1 MAKKK
6 IKYMNGELPADI
18 ASILANADE
27 EDLRILVLMLMSADA
42 DGEVSE
48 DVSIENLLD
57 ISSSKVDAS
66 LKFWRGAGIIGT
78 SRNTKK
84 KDNVEN
90 TQKDVKQGA
99 QSEISIPAAHR
110 NGAVESNGVE
120 VYGSVELATLIAE
133 RAVTACFVD
142 EAQKVFGKTFNA
154 YDTNVV
160 VGLVDQYGFE
170 EEAVLAILAYVLRLG
185 KKGVKYAEKI
195 AIGLYDDGYTTAVDV
210 VNRIN
215 SIEQAKETVYKIKT
229 MFGFGARELTK
240 TEKEMFTRWTQT
252 YGYDTDIVR
261 IAYDIT
267 INAIQKP
274 VPKYADKIIEKWYS
288 EGLRTLADVEA
299 FESKKK
305 DMPKD
310 NGEVQKSYEIDDFF
324 DAALK
329 RSFKDLT

>member
-6 IKYMNGELPADI
+6 IKYKNGEMPANI

-27 EDLRILVLMLMSADA
+27 QDLRILVLMMMSAD
-42 DGEVSE
+42 DSGEVSE
-48 DVSIENLLD
+48 DISIEELLD
-57 ISSSKVDAS
+57 IPSEKVNAS
-66 LKFWRGAGIIGT
+66 IKFWSGAGIVGA
-78 SRNTKK
+78 SRATKK
-84 KDNVEN
+84 KLDE
-90 TQKDVKQGA
+90 KQPLA
-99 QSEISIPAAHR
+99 IPTAHR

-120 VYGSVELATLIAE
+120 VYGSAELATLIE
-133 RAVTACFVD
+133 KRAVTACFVD

-185 KKGVKYAEKI
+185 KRGVKYAEKI
-195 AIGLYDDGYTTAVDV
+195 AIGLYDDGYTTAADV
-210 VNRIN
+210 VDRIN
-215 SIEQAKETVYKIKT
+215 SIEQAKENVYKIKQ

-240 TEKEMFTRWTQT
+240 SEKDIFSKWTQT
-252 YGYDTDIVR
+252 YGYDTDIIR

-267 INAIQKP
+267 VNSIQKP
-274 VPKYADKIIEKWYS
+274 VPKYTDKIIEKWYS

-299 FESKKK
+299 YEEKKK
-305 DMPKD
+305 DAPKD
-310 NGEVQKSYEIDDFF
+310 SAEPQKSYEIDDFF

-329 RSFKDLT
+329 RSFKDLK

>member
-6 IKYMNGELPADI
+6 IKYINGEMPDDI
-18 ASILANADE
+18 ASILSNADE
-27 EDLRILVLMLMSADA
+27 DDLRILVLMMMLADNN
-42 DGEVSE
+42 GEVRE
-48 DVSIENLLD
+48 DVSIESVLD
-57 ISSSKVDAS
+57 ISSEKVNAS
-66 LKFWRGAGIIGT
+66 LKFWRGAGVIGSSRT
-78 SRNTKK
+78 SKK
-84 KDNVEN
+84 KDSEN
-90 TQKDVKQGA
+90 QKDIQKEA
-99 QSEISIPAAHR
+99 SIPTAHR

-120 VYGSVELATLIAE
+120 VYGSVELATLIE
-133 RAVTACFVD
+133 KRAVTACFVD

-195 AIGLYDDGYTTAVDV
+195 AIGLYDDGYTTAADV
-210 VNRIN
+210 VDRIN
-215 SIEQAKETVYKIKT
+215 SIEQAKETVYKIKQ
-229 MFGFGARELTK
+229 MFGFGARELAK
-240 TEKEMFTRWTQT
+240 TEKEMFSKWTQT
-252 YGYDTDIVR
+252 YGYDVDVIR

-267 INAIQKP
+267 VNSIQKP
-274 VPKYADKIIEKWYS
+274 VPKYTDKIIEKWYS

-299 FESKKK
+299 YESKKK
-305 DMPKD
+305 DSPKE

-329 RSFKDLT
+329 RSFKDLK

>member
-6 IKYMNGELPADI
+6 IKYINGEMPADI

-27 EDLRILVLMLMSADA
+27 DDLRILVLMQMLADSN
-42 DGEVSE
+42 GEVRE
-48 DVSIENLLD
+48 DVSIENILD
-57 ISSSKVDAS
+57 IPSVKVDAS
-66 LKFWRGAGIIGT
+66 LKFWRGAGIIGVAR
-78 SRNTKK
+78 STKK
-84 KDNVEN
+84 KADEVSSNEPLAN
-90 TQKDVKQGA
+90 
-99 QSEISIPAAHR
+99 EISVSIPTAHR
-110 NGAVESNGVE
+110 NGAVESNGVD
-120 VYGSVELATLIAE
+120 VYGSVELATLIE
-133 RAVTACFVD
+133 KRAVTACFVD

-154 YDTNVV
+154 YDTNIV

-195 AIGLYDDGYTTAVDV
+195 ALGLYDEGYTTAVEV
-210 VNRIN
+210 LERIN
-215 SIEQAKETVYKIKT
+215 SIEQAKETIYKIKN
-229 MFGFGARELTK
+229 MFGFGTRELTK
-240 TEKEMFTRWTQT
+240 AEKDMFSRWTQT
-252 YGYDTDIVR
+252 YGYDIDVIR

-267 INAIQKP
+267 VNAIQKP

-299 FESKKK
+299 YESNKKETK
-305 DMPKD
+305 S

-329 RSFKDLT
+329 RSFKDLK